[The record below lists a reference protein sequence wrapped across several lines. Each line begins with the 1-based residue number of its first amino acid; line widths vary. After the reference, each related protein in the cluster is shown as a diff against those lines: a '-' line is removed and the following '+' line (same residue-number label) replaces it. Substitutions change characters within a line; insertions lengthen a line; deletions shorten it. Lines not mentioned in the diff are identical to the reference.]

1 MLMSDS
7 SNECCRAAE
16 QFCFRGFLV
25 SFGFLLLWSLSMIFA
40 DEFVIG
46 LHAKFLGITGNN
58 MVQFKYDARL
68 TIYLLMGAVKP
79 GAMLLFFIP
88 WRVLRLGRASKAAS

>member
-1 MLMSDS
+1 MSDS

-25 SFGFLLLWSLSMIFA
+25 SFGFLLLWSLSMIFV

-68 TIYLLMGAVKP
+68 TIYLLMGAFKL

-88 WRVLRLGRASKAAS
+88 WLVLRLGRASKAAS

>member
-1 MLMSDS
+1 MSDS

-25 SFGFLLLWSLSMIFA
+25 SFGFLLLWFLSMIFA

-46 LHAKFLGITGNN
+46 LHAKFVGITGDN

-68 TIYLLMGAVKP
+68 TMYLLMGAFKL

-88 WRVLRLGRASKAAS
+88 WLVLRLGRASKAAS

>member
-1 MLMSDS
+1 MSDS

-25 SFGFLLLWSLSMIFA
+25 SFGFLLLWFLSMIFA

-46 LHAKFLGITGNN
+46 LHAKFLGITGDN

-68 TIYLLMGAVKP
+68 TMYLLMGAFKL

-88 WRVLRLGRASKAAS
+88 WLVLRLGRASKAAS

>member
-1 MLMSDS
+1 MSDS

-58 MVQFKYDARL
+58 MVQFKYDARM
-68 TIYLLMGAVKP
+68 TMYLLMGAFKL

-88 WRVLRLGRASKAAS
+88 WLVLRLGRASKAAS

>member
-1 MLMSDS
+1 MSDS

-25 SFGFLLLWSLSMIFA
+25 SFGFLLLWSLSKIFA
-40 DEFVIG
+40 DEVVIG

-58 MVQFKYDARL
+58 MLQFKYDARL
-68 TIYLLMGAVKP
+68 TIYLLMGAFKL

-88 WRVLRLGRASKAAS
+88 WLVLRLGRASKAAS

>member
-1 MLMSDS
+1 MSDS

-25 SFGFLLLWSLSMIFA
+25 SFGFLLLWSLSMIFV

-46 LHAKFLGITGNN
+46 LHAQFLGITGNN

-68 TIYLLMGAVKP
+68 TIYLLMGAFKL

-88 WRVLRLGRASKAAS
+88 WLVLRLGRASKAAS

>member
-1 MLMSDS
+1 MSDS
-7 SNECCRAAE
+7 SNEYCRAAG
-16 QFCFRGFLV
+16 QFCFRGFLL
-25 SFGFLLLWSLSMIFA
+25 SSGFLLLWSLSMIFA

-68 TIYLLMGAVKP
+68 TIYLLMGAFKL

-88 WRVLRLGRASKAAS
+88 WLVLRLGRASKAVS

>member
-1 MLMSDS
+1 M
-7 SNECCRAAE
+7 
-16 QFCFRGFLV
+16 
-25 SFGFLLLWSLSMIFA
+25 SFGFLLLWFLLMMFA

-46 LHAKFLGITGNN
+46 LHAKFLGITGDN

-68 TIYLLMGAVKP
+68 TLYLLMGAFKL

-88 WRVLRLGRASKAAS
+88 WLVLRLGRASEAAS

>member
-7 SNECCRAAE
+7 SNEYCRAAE

-25 SFGFLLLWSLSMIFA
+25 SSGFLLLWSLSMIFV

-68 TIYLLMGAVKP
+68 TIYLLMGAFKL

-88 WRVLRLGRASKAAS
+88 WLVLRLGRASKAAS

>member
-1 MLMSDS
+1 MSDS

-25 SFGFLLLWSLSMIFA
+25 SFGFLLLWFLSMMVA

-68 TIYLLMGAVKP
+68 TMYLLMGAFKL

-88 WRVLRLGRASKAAS
+88 WLVLRLGRASKAADES

>member
-1 MLMSDS
+1 MSDS

-16 QFCFRGFLV
+16 QFCFRVFLV
-25 SFGFLLLWSLSMIFA
+25 SFGFLLLWFLSMIFA

-46 LHAKFLGITGNN
+46 LHAKFLGITGDN

-68 TIYLLMGAVKP
+68 TIYLLMGAFKL

-88 WRVLRLGRASKAAS
+88 WLVLRLGRASKAADES

>member
-1 MLMSDS
+1 M
-7 SNECCRAAE
+7 
-16 QFCFRGFLV
+16 
-25 SFGFLLLWSLSMIFA
+25 SFGFLLLWSLSMIFV

-68 TIYLLMGAVKP
+68 TIYLLMGAFKL

-88 WRVLRLGRASKAAS
+88 WLVLRLGRASKAAS

>member
-1 MLMSDS
+1 MM
-7 SNECCRAAE
+7 
-16 QFCFRGFLV
+16 
-25 SFGFLLLWSLSMIFA
+25 FA

-46 LHAKFLGITGNN
+46 LHAKFLGITGNK

-68 TIYLLMGAVKP
+68 TLYLLMGAFKL

-88 WRVLRLGRASKAAS
+88 WLVLRLGRASKAAS

>member
-1 MLMSDS
+1 MSDS

-25 SFGFLLLWSLSMIFA
+25 SFGFLLLWFLSMVFA

-46 LHAKFLGITGNN
+46 LHAKFLGITVNN
-58 MVQFKYDARL
+58 MLQFKYDARM
-68 TIYLLMGAVKP
+68 TMYLLMGAFKL

-88 WRVLRLGRASKAAS
+88 WLVLRLGRTPKATS

>member
-25 SFGFLLLWSLSMIFA
+25 SFGFLLLWFLSMIFA

-46 LHAKFLGITGNN
+46 LHAKFLGITGDN

-68 TIYLLMGAVKP
+68 TMYLLMGAFKL

-88 WRVLRLGRASKAAS
+88 WLVLRLGRASKAAS

>member
-1 MLMSDS
+1 MADS
-7 SNECCRAAE
+7 SNECFRVSE
-16 QFCFRGFLV
+16 RFCFRAFLV
-25 SFGFLLLWSLSMIFA
+25 SFGFMLVWFLAMIFA

-68 TIYLLMGAVKP
+68 TIYLLMGAFKL

-88 WRVLRLGRASKAAS
+88 WLVLRLGRASKAVS

>member
-1 MLMSDS
+1 MSDS
-7 SNECCRAAE
+7 SNEYCRAAE
-16 QFCFRGFLV
+16 QFCFWGFLV
-25 SFGFLLLWSLSMIFA
+25 SFGFLLLWSLSMIFV

-68 TIYLLMGAVKP
+68 TIYLLMGAFKL

-88 WRVLRLGRASKAAS
+88 WLVLRLGRASKAAS

>member
-1 MLMSDS
+1 M
-7 SNECCRAAE
+7 
-16 QFCFRGFLV
+16 
-25 SFGFLLLWSLSMIFA
+25 SFGFLLLWFLSMIFA

-68 TIYLLMGAVKP
+68 TLYLLMGAFKL

-88 WRVLRLGRASKAAS
+88 WLVLRLGRASKAADES